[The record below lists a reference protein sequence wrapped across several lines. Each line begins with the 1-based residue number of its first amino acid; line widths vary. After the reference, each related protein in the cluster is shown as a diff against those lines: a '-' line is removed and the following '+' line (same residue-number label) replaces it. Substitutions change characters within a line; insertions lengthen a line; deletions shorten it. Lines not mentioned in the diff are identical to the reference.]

1 MLATNSKF
9 LKTPC
14 RPKKTHSQAES
25 AHRLPA
31 FGLQLKG
38 NGQNQKSVKNKNR
51 EPENHSQF
59 PRISRHHRYYRKK
72 SFATTAH
79 KNTVCLGFRK
89 AMGFCKLPETYT
101 VVPQICCSFL
111 RIGSVALKEWARF
124 LQSVFQVQ
132 QVLGL
137 QCCPFLSE
145 RPSTLSWQL
154 SFQ

>member
-59 PRISRHHRYYRKK
+59 PPISRHHRYYRKK
-72 SFATTAH
+72 SFATTTH
-79 KNTVCLGFRK
+79 KK
-89 AMGFCKLPETYT
+89 HSM
-101 VVPQICCSFL
+101 
-111 RIGSVALKEWARF
+111 
-124 LQSVFQVQ
+124 
-132 QVLGL
+132 LGL
-137 QCCPFLSE
+137 QKSYGLLQVARDVYCSPPNLLQFPQNWICSFEGVSSFSSIRL
-145 RPSTLSWQL
+145 PSAAGFGFTVL
-154 SFQ
+154 SFPF